1 VRLPVHQWA
10 RAWHDAP
17 ADLFTRLH
25 AAAEEAG
32 QGRTVL
38 TFTLP
43 AKPLHRLAPAPEQV
57 LMKEGGGGGK
67 GVGEVGAAL

>member
-1 VRLPVHQWA
+1 MRLPVHQWG

-25 AAAEEAG
+25 AAAEEEAG

-57 LMKEGGGGGK
+57 RMKGGRRGK